1 MLAFALITIL
11 SQTEVPSTDAATSA
25 AASAERAA
33 SAAERAAVAAQK
45 AAEAVAKLMEA
56 QSAAAGAAPVV
67 AAAEEPKKDPWKGL
81 VGLGLI
87 AISGNSQTVT
97 GTLNAQVD
105 KKFGEWA
112 FGARGTGA
120 YGQTRPQA
128 GGEPETT
135 AARAGLLIR
144 GDRNIASFASIFVLG
159 GLETDHVKSIEL
171 RGLAELGAGIKF
183 YELKE
188 GELERVYLRADVGF
202 RYSHDRR
209 YQYYGDAMIPK
220 NTGLPSVT
228 MIGPRIGAVIRYAIN
243 KDIRFSEEAEF
254 LPNVLGAERYLV
266 NSNTKLSARLTHS
279 LSVGVSFLVTYD
291 SAPAPGKQTTDTALT
306 LGVEAAF

>member
-1 MLAFALITIL
+1 MLAIALITLL
-11 SQTEVPSTDAATSA
+11 SQTEVPTTDAATAA

-56 QSAAAGAAPVV
+56 QSAAAAAGPVV

-144 GDRNIASFASIFVLG
+144 GDRNIASFASFSPG
-159 GLETDHVKSIEL
+159 PADESSINSALPVCHSIQVDEPSPCC
-171 RGLAELGAGIKF
+171 R
-183 YELKE
+183 
-188 GELERVYLRADVGF
+188 LRAH
-202 RYSHDRR
+202 R
-209 YQYYGDAMIPK
+209 
-220 NTGLPSVT
+220 
-228 MIGPRIGAVIRYAIN
+228 
-243 KDIRFSEEAEF
+243 
-254 LPNVLGAERYLV
+254 
-266 NSNTKLSARLTHS
+266 SASSMSR
-279 LSVGVSFLVTYD
+279 
-291 SAPAPGKQTTDTALT
+291 
-306 LGVEAAF
+306 